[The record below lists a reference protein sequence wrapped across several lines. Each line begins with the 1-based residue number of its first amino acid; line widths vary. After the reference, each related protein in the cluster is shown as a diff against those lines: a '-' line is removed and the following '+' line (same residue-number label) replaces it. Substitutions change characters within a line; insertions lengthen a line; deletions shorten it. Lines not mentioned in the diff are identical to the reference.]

1 MSAQLTE
8 RQNQI
13 YEFIRSHVQ
22 SEGIPPTV
30 SEIRDHLGLVST
42 NGVHKHLGA
51 LEKKGV
57 LVRTPNVSRGLRL
70 LAKDPDAFSFDEGT
84 PSLPLIP
91 KMNAAQPG
99 LLRRGKQHLQVDLRF
114 MPRLDPDDCLAG
126 RAGDDGMADRGI
138 LKGDFLV
145 IEEAGSRPIPEG
157 TLVAVLLGDLL
168 AARIVGYAGERI
180 TLAPE
185 ATRYKTKSFIV
196 GSPAYFV
203 VGPILAVMRK
213 L

>member
-1 MSAQLTE
+1 MHDQLTE

-22 SEGIPPTV
+22 SEGMPPTI

-42 NGVHKHLGA
+42 NGVHKHLHA

-91 KMNAAQPG
+91 RMNAQQRD
-99 LLRRGKQHLQVDLRF
+99 LLRLGKQHLQVDLRF
-114 MPRLDPDDCLAG
+114 MAHVDPEDCLAG
-126 RAGDDGMADRGI
+126 RAGDDGMAGRGI

-145 IEEAGSRPIPEG
+145 IEEAGSRPLREG
-157 TLVAVLLGDLL
+157 TLVAVLIGDLL
-168 AARIVGYAGERI
+168 AARVIGYAGERV
-180 TLAPE
+180 TFAPE

-203 VGPILAVMRK
+203 IGPILAVMRK